1 MIRIVLAFFATAVV
15 VCAAI
20 VFAPAGNNDD
30 PAQTDVTRTQSQ
42 TVTSPTLA
50 PAIAGQNTSDGVAVS
65 AASRILAATGGAV
78 QPEPAI
84 KTDDSSISDTTAG
97 VLAALGL
104 ATGAPAP
111 TPTSTTGDD
120 KMMDMTAGALA
131 GIRAITGQPAPQQA
145 ESNSLQS
152 LVAKALQE
160 GQNDAYIDAL
170 LNEAAQ
176 AGDVS
181 VPAMLVTSD
190 GRVDTSTLLASIV
203 QQATTMTTG
212 QAPAAPT
219 TPLGAADG
227 VEVRV
232 VQRAGETEQY
242 KFYTVAAGDS
252 LGSIAVKFYGSVEFF
267 PRIFEA
273 NRQILSSP
281 DRIQAGQR
289 LVIP

>member
-1 MIRIVLAFFATAVV
+1 MIRIVLAFFATAVI

-20 VFAPAGNNDD
+20 VFAPIGNDDD

-42 TVTSPTLA
+42 TVTSPSLA

-78 QPEPAI
+78 QPEPTI
-84 KTDDSSISDTTAG
+84 KTDNSSISDTTAG
-97 VLAALGL
+97 VLSALGL

-111 TPTSTTGDD
+111 TPASSTGDD
-120 KMMDMTAGALA
+120 QMMNMTAGALA
-131 GIRAITGQPAPQQA
+131 GIRAITGQPAPETV

-232 VQRAGETEQY
+232 VQRAGTTEQY
-242 KFYTVAAGDS
+242 KFYTVAEGDS
-252 LGSIAVKFYGSVEFF
+252 LGSIAVKFYGSVEFY
-267 PRIFEA
+267 PKIFEA

-281 DRIQAGQR
+281 DRVQTGQR

>member
-20 VFAPAGNNDD
+20 VFAPIGKDDD

-42 TVTSPTLA
+42 TVTSPSLA

-78 QPEPAI
+78 HPEPAI

-111 TPTSTTGDD
+111 TPASTTGDD
-120 KMMDMTAGALA
+120 QMMNMTAGALA
-131 GIRAITGQPAPQQA
+131 GIRAITGQPAPQEVQA
-145 ESNSLQS
+145 NSLQT

-212 QAPAAPT
+212 QAPATPT

-242 KFYTVAAGDS
+242 KFYTVSAGDS
-252 LGSIAVKFYGSVEFF
+252 LGSIAVKFYGSVEYF

-281 DRIQAGQR
+281 DQIQAGQR